1 MSKTLLLDF
10 DGVIFNNPRMNRMIQ
25 HRATIYFQHYTQVPY
40 KVASKLNAKFYKNYG
55 HTVTFMKDIME
66 YPNTVDIQDF
76 NEFVYS
82 TKTLDTISKE
92 MRQSDIH
99 LASLWCDTIAEF
111 REHDYAIK
119 IFSNAPQNWIH
130 RCLEDFPDYDLKYMF
145 DDCFCFDN
153 LNFMKPK
160 KESYMEVYDHEEKIV
175 FVDDSVDNLKPLFN
189 NEDHGD
195 QACFSQCVW
204 YPVHFGKSNTDSLF
218 STTNPL
224 TIQQFI

>member
-66 YPNTVDIQDF
+66 YPNEVNVQDF

-99 LASLWCDTIAEF
+99 LASLWGDTIAEF

>member
-10 DGVIFNNPRMNRMIQ
+10 DGVLFNNPRMNRMIQ

-66 YPNTVDIQDF
+66 YPNEVNVQDF

-99 LASLWCDTIAEF
+99 LASLWGDTIAEF

>member
-10 DGVIFNNPRMNRMIQ
+10 DGVIFNNPRMNKMIQ
-25 HRATIYFQHYTQVPY
+25 HRATIYFQHHTQMPY
-40 KVASKLNAKFYKNYG
+40 KVASKLNVKFYKNYG
-55 HTVTFMKDIME
+55 HTVNFIKDIIE
-66 YPNTVDIQDF
+66 YPESVNIQDF

-111 REHDYAIK
+111 RENDYQIK
-119 IFSNAPQNWIH
+119 IFSNAPHHWIH

-153 LNFMKPK
+153 LNSIKPNK
-160 KESYMEVYDHEEKIV
+160 AVYKQ
-175 FVDDSVDNLKPLFN
+175 FLFRN
-189 NEDHGD
+189 
-195 QACFSQCVW
+195 
-204 YPVHFGKSNTDSLF
+204 
-218 STTNPL
+218 
-224 TIQQFI
+224 